1 MNRYEVSIWVKETID
16 VHRVV
21 YVEAKSF
28 SEIQTM
34 HPDEFSQAIIDFS
47 TVLGTYPC
55 DDPEV
60 YFMDSLELVSEDE
73 DNTIPPDEKPDF
85 EQKSPNA
92 GRDDR

>member
-34 HPDEFSQAIIDFS
+34 HPDEFAQAIIDFS
-47 TVLGTYPC
+47 TVL
-55 DDPEV
+55 DREEHDPEV
-60 YFMDSLELVSEDE
+60 YFMDSLELLSEDE